1 MSRTART
8 SAATAADR
16 IEAPFSRQDLRDA
29 LGMYATGVT
38 VITTSGAGGPYGMTA
53 NSFTGVSLDPPLVL
67 VCAMSDG
74 QGAAIISA
82 SGHFAVNVLAAE
94 QEAIS
99 HFFASRRRP
108 EGRAAFADVP
118 HRRLVTGAPI
128 ITGAAAY
135 LDCSL
140 VTEYEAGD
148 HVIFIGEVLALGAG
162 QAIRSPLIFFAG
174 RYQAL

>member
-1 MSRTART
+1 
-8 SAATAADR
+8 
-16 IEAPFSRQDLRDA
+16 
-29 LGMYATGVT
+29 
-38 VITTSGAGGPYGMTA
+38 
-53 NSFTGVSLDPPLVL
+53 
-67 VCAMSDG
+67 
-74 QGAAIISA
+74 
-82 SGHFAVNVLAAE
+82 
-94 QEAIS
+94 
-99 HFFASRRRP
+99 
-108 EGRAAFADVP
+108 
-118 HRRLVTGAPI
+118 VTGAPI